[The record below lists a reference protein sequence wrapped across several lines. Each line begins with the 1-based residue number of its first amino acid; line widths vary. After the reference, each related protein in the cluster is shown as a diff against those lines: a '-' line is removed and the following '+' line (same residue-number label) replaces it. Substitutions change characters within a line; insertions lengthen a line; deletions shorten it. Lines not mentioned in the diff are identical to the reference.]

1 MVNAPYAIS
10 EYLWLISD
18 YSRGYSVSIIIGDGE
33 VFGWGVLVQMFR
45 DIKRVF
51 SFFTYS
57 NGGMLCAMGVSTSLD
72 EA

>member
-18 YSRGYSVSIIIGDGE
+18 YSRGYSESIIIGDRE

-51 SFFTYS
+51 NLFTYS
-57 NGGMLCAMGVSTSLD
+57 NRGMSCAMGVSTSLD